1 MLEIGLLV
9 WGSRMFGLLYLLCF
23 LSLWSCLRLQVD
35 LGSRF
40 TVWVD
45 GDVVFVKLR
54 STGSVRVI
62 TRRVLEKCWR
72 IAVDM
77 TGRAEDPFQ
86 PAWFY
91 KTTNG
96 TYIAR
101 IFRYVIEDL

>member
-1 MLEIGLLV
+1 MRVRDRVVNMGFDDVWSLV
-9 WGSRMFGLLYLLCF
+9 CALFSRPVELC
-23 LSLWSCLRLQVD
+23 SDAGR
-35 LGSRF
+35 SRF

-45 GDVVFVKLR
+45 GDVVFVKLA
-54 STGSVRVI
+54 SGSVRVI
-62 TRRVLEKCWR
+62 TRRVLERCWR

-77 TGRAEDPFQ
+77 AVKGEDPFQ

-101 IFRYVIEDL
+101 IFRYVVEGV